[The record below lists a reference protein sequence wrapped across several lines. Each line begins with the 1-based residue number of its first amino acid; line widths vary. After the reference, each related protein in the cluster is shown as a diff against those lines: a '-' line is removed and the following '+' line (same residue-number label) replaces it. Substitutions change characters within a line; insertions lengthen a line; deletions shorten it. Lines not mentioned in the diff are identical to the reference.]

1 VKKLDL
7 FDSSPKFIHIH
18 TINVGIKISSKNGLE
33 KQFIHFDSLFNT
45 DVQINVQIIVK

>member
-18 TINVGIKISSKNGLE
+18 TISVGIEIPSKN
-33 KQFIHFDSLFNT
+33 
-45 DVQINVQIIVK
+45 NVLRAPPTKIVK